1 MGVLMYEYVN
11 MYKCTELYVII
22 YRRVCF
28 CMSAGRAHVQG
39 THAWRKVVHIYT
51 LLGTLLFDGCLG
63 KVYKHIV

>member
-1 MGVLMYEYVN
+1 
-11 MYKCTELYVII
+11 
-22 YRRVCF
+22 
-28 CMSAGRAHVQG
+28 MSAGRAHVQG